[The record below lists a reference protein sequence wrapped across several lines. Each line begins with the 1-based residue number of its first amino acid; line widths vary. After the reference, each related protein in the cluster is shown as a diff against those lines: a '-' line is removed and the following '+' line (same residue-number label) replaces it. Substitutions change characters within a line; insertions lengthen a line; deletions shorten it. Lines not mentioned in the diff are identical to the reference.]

1 MVTPSSETR
10 GARAK
15 RGRDRSRALLYR
27 HYHGRGWKGAFRRYE
42 ELLESLVKPPSVV
55 LDVGC
60 GRGFPAADLLLRL
73 GAEVH
78 GLDPMADPAAAP
90 PKTTVRS
97 GLADAIPYPDG
108 KFDLLTSRSVLE
120 HLQEPARAFREFRR
134 VLKPGG
140 HLAFLVPNRYD
151 YVSIAASLIPN
162 SLHAS
167 IMRRLEGRDEHNTF
181 PTYYRANSVR
191 QIACLAARTGFEV
204 VRLEYLN
211 HYPYLLTFS
220 PLLCRAGIAYDELIG
235 RVRWL
240 HWLRAWLLGVLRC
253 AERQPS
259 GGAGARSIRVSET

>member
-1 MVTPSSETR
+1 MTSLSETR
-10 GARAK
+10 RGRAR
-15 RGRDRSRALLYR
+15 RGRDRSRALVYR
-27 HYHGRGWKGAFRRYE
+27 HYHGRGWKGAFHRYE
-42 ELLESLVKPPSVV
+42 ELLESLVKPSSVV

-60 GRGFPAADLLLRL
+60 GRGFPSADLLLRL

-78 GLDPMADPAAAP
+78 GLDPMADPAAVP
-90 PKTTVRS
+90 PRTTVKS
-97 GLADAIPYPDG
+97 GLAEAIPYPDG
-108 KFDLLTSRSVLE
+108 TFDLLTSRSVLE
-120 HLQEPARAFREFRR
+120 HLEEPERAFREFRR

-151 YVSIAASLIPN
+151 YVSIAAMLIPN

-167 IMRRLEGRDEHNTF
+167 VIRRVEGRDEHDTF
-181 PTYYRANSVR
+181 PTYYRANSVG
-191 QIACLAARTGFEV
+191 QIGHLAARTGFEV

-220 PLLCRAGIAYDELIG
+220 PLLCSAGIAYDELIG

-240 HWLRAWLLGVLRC
+240 HWLRAWLLGLLRC

-259 GGAGARSIRVSET
+259 RRSGSRSIRVSEP